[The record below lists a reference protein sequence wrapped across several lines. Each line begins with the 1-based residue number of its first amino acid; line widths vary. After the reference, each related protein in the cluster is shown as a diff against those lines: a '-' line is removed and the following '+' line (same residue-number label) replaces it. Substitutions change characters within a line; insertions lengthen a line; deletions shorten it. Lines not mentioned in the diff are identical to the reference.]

1 MDTGRADFDIFPIAN
16 QPPKQPFRNG
26 AATNIAGADE
36 KDVFHDSRRR
46 ACNATRSICG
56 RRSRTQTQS
65 SFEREEG
72 QRWIATSGPDFIFC
86 ATTISNALGD
96 RVPPRQIS
104 VYKGPVRS
112 IWKRIRY
119 GLEWAGLLLA
129 TKLIPMLSRRACYRL
144 ALGVGGLISVLDRRG
159 RKVAMSNLEVAFG
172 DRFSEEQRKEI
183 VRESFQH
190 FARTMLDLL
199 WSPRLTAKNFPDYIE
214 LENFEETAR
223 YGSERSI
230 MIACF
235 HYSNFEWLSLA
246 CGFLDLRGTI
256 ISQEFKN
263 SLLDPIFKRLRQQSG
278 HELIARQGGIVRL
291 YKVLRRKGRTALLVD
306 LTLHPKMPSVAID
319 CFGLKTNVT
328 SAHAWLNEQTGAP
341 IIPAHAEPLPN
352 GRYRIVFHPKI
363 ETAGRDYQQIAQACW
378 DSFEPYVRKNPA
390 PWLWMYK
397 HWRYK
402 PATADRPYPFYSRPH
417 RRFDK
422 RIAGG
427 GENKPVSLKRQ

>member
-1 MDTGRADFDIFPIAN
+1 M
-16 QPPKQPFRNG
+16 
-26 AATNIAGADE
+26 
-36 KDVFHDSRRR
+36 
-46 ACNATRSICG
+46 IC
-56 RRSRTQTQS
+56 RTIRSRS
-65 SFEREEG
+65 ENRYN
-72 QRWIATSGPDFIFC
+72 R
-86 ATTISNALGD
+86 
-96 RVPPRQIS
+96 
-104 VYKGPVRS
+104 PVRS
-112 IWKRIRY
+112 IWKKIRY
-119 GLEWAGLLLA
+119 RLEWAGLLLA
-129 TKLIPMLSRRACYRL
+129 TKLVPVLSRKACYRL
-144 ALGVGGLISVLDRRG
+144 ALTVGALISLLDRRG
-159 RKVAMSNLEVAFG
+159 RQVALSNLEVAFG
-172 DRFSEEQRKEI
+172 DRLSSHQRKEI

-199 WSPRLTAKNFPDYIE
+199 WSPRLTANNFSDYIE

-223 YGSERSI
+223 YGPERSI

-246 CGFLDLRGTI
+246 CGFLDLKGTI

-263 SLLDPIFKRLRQQSG
+263 SLLDPIFKRLREQSG

-306 LTLHPKMPSVAID
+306 LTLHPKMPSVAIE
-319 CFGLKTNVT
+319 CFGLKTSVT

-352 GRYRIVFHPKI
+352 GRYRLVFHPKI
-363 ETAGRDYQQIAQACW
+363 ETAGRNYQQIAQACW

-402 PATADRPYPFYSRPH
+402 PAAADRPYPFYSRSH

-422 RIAGG
+422 RIAAGA
-427 GENKPVSLKRQ
+427 